1 MKFES
6 HRHLKKRKFFDTIR
20 HSMMPPARFPITVA
34 LFFVGDFAR
43 LTSAFGGTILDDST
57 TIRAVSSTFP
67 AINNYTGN
75 ITADVFFVKGGSTAC
90 DLVAHNLNLLIG
102 SESANYVTCT
112 AVSPMPYPYKPNEK
126 AVLGVDG
133 DNCSIVANNI
143 SILLTG
149 RPMKR
154 NQQGIVACFD
164 YTNEKRNANE
174 WGPTAPSTFNKRA
187 KNGSAAVTLLIPA
200 GVGGEAPVVATEQRV
215 TGPRAFKRI
224 VETTVHPSTVI
235 AADSEDDDDDVVAT
249 PGSGWVY
256 HHHHQEHHNQNNDT
270 DDDDYSDDS
279 DDFFT
284 APEWPYTDQLNA
296 QLRPV
301 RCSSN
306 MCVADQY
313 PTKVR
318 QVVTNATCN
327 ESCG

>member
-1 MKFES
+1 
-6 HRHLKKRKFFDTIR
+6 
-20 HSMMPPARFPITVA
+20 MPPARFPITVA

-126 AVLGVDG
+126 AVLGVYG

-154 NQQGIVACFD
+154 NQRGVEGRYKYKGIVACFD